1 MWPIEIYWF
10 PSLVQNAFQHNHST
24 NHVNETK
31 ETTMGKRAVR
41 ASRILE
47 TQGAV
52 KLPSRIRMMTTFVKK
67 YTLFRCHDI
76 QSKVAYAAA

>member
-31 ETTMGKRAVR
+31 ETRAVR